1 MEQRRITSNVR
12 RRIQITEKNTKRRHQ
27 QKIERDN
34 LCIENNSNNNKRN
47 RQFSKTHQIEK
58 RREKRKCVKRNW
70 KERIRKAK
78 EEDPDQYAI
87 NLSSKVLTTPQK
99 SVLAKGPS
107 FIPTP
112 NDVSWLSVRQNSF
125 IKQLRY
131 GKKLK

>member
-1 MEQRRITSNVR
+1 M
-12 RRIQITEKNTKRRHQ
+12 
-27 QKIERDN
+27 
-34 LCIENNSNNNKRN
+34 KRN
-47 RQFSKTHQIEK
+47 Q
-58 RREKRKCVKRNW
+58 

-112 NDVSWLSVRQNSF
+112 NDVSWLSVRKNSF

>member
-1 MEQRRITSNVR
+1 MCETQLERKDKKSQRRG
-12 RRIQITEKNTKRRHQ
+12 
-27 QKIERDN
+27 
-34 LCIENNSNNNKRN
+34 
-47 RQFSKTHQIEK
+47 
-58 RREKRKCVKRNW
+58 
-70 KERIRKAK
+70 
-78 EEDPDQYAI
+78 PDQYAI